1 MNHNTKP
8 AALLLALLLTLQL
21 CLPASASTQGVS
33 SYMSA
38 FGWQPEEFVSA
49 DLSLGCAVV
58 LSILDAASVC
68 GLNVDEVDLS
78 KPCRVGLTPS
88 GLGVDVVFG
97 SMDNGFFNTVWYPAD
112 NSIFLERIDG
122 FLPDSP
128 GITYHPVPEE
138 AITAVLDILSRK
150 N

>member
-1 MNHNTKP
+1 MHHINKILS
-8 AALLLALLLTLQL
+8 LLVFLVLLSGI
-21 CLPASASTQGVS
+21 CLPASASTQGDAH
-33 SYMSA
+33 YMSA
-38 FGWQPEEFVSA
+38 TNWQPEEFLNT
-49 DLSLGCAVV
+49 DFSLGCAVV

-68 GLNVDEVDLS
+68 SLNIDEIDLT

-97 SMDNGFFNTVWYPAD
+97 RTDDGFFNTVWYPAD
-112 NSIFLERIDG
+112 SSIYLERIDG

-138 AITAVLDILSRK
+138 AIKAVLDILSGK
-150 N
+150 D